1 MTLIRVNPASVRQYG
16 RQAQASFDEMHRSL
30 ADLVVEVV
38 AVRYFGPNA
47 VAFKTDCGRLAAD
60 FAGRLHVDLAAM
72 ADAVRRSTSNIATAL
87 GGEPIHLAVDA
98 RPIVP
103 PSPQVVDHVDVDTA
117 ALEALVP
124 IIAGRFEQLRQQL
137 SVHLQH
143 LQATDW
149 EGNAKLA
156 AVDAVAGFT
165 ASARRTCDSAEE
177 SLTGFVRRQVQA
189 VVAADR

>member
-1 MTLIRVNPASVRQYG
+1 MTLIRVNPASVREYG

-30 ADLVVEVV
+30 TELVTEVV

-47 VAFKTDCGRLAAD
+47 VAFKSDCGRLAAE
-60 FAGRLHVDLAAM
+60 FAGRLHGDLAAM

-87 GGEPIHLAVDA
+87 GGEPIHIAVDA
-98 RPIVP
+98 RSIVP
-103 PSPQVVDHVDVDTA
+103 PSPEVVDHVDVDTS

-124 IIAGRFEQLRQQL
+124 VVVRRFEELRQQL
-137 SVHLQH
+137 SVHFQRLQS
-143 LQATDW
+143 TDW

-156 AVDAVAGFT
+156 AVDAVGGAT
-165 ASARRTCDSAEE
+165 ASARRTCDAAEQ
-177 SLTGFVRRQVQA
+177 SLTDVVRRQVQA